1 MTSEQTV
8 LLDLEG
14 TLYTREGVIE
24 GASTAVDELRADGHT
39 LRFLTNT
46 DSQATASLLA
56 ALLERGLSV
65 RAEELFTPVVAAAA
79 ALLGDPANRVLVL
92 GNEAVTA
99 ELASRV
105 TVVGADE
112 APTHVVVG
120 DVRSSLTYGLLD
132 EAFAA
137 LCGGARLIALQK
149 GRYFLSR
156 GVAHPDTG
164 AVVAALEYASGV
176 TAQVLGK
183 PSVDFVSLAL
193 RSLPVTTDPDRT
205 WVVGDDAS
213 TDIALGLAAGTRTVQ
228 VRTGKFDLQSAD
240 NTLTRTL
247 PRERRSGVCLVPVPR
262 ESALARASDHPP
274 RGDGPTP

>member
-1 MTSEQTV
+1 MTRGQTV

-46 DSQATASLLA
+46 DSQSTASLHA
-56 ALLERGLSV
+56 ALKARGLRV
-65 RAEELFTPVVAAAA
+65 RAEELFTPVVAAAV
-79 ALLGDPANRVLVL
+79 ALFGDPETRVLVL

-105 TVVGADE
+105 TVVGRDE

-120 DVRSSLTYGLLD
+120 DVRTSLTYGLLD

-137 LCGGARLIALQK
+137 LHGGARLIALQK
-149 GRYFLSR
+149 GRYFLS
-156 GVAHPDTG
+156 GGLAHLDTG
-164 AVVAALEYASGV
+164 AVIAALEYASGV
-176 TAQVLGK
+176 TAQVVGK
-183 PSVDFVSLAL
+183 PSVGFVSLAL
-193 RSLPVTTDPDRT
+193 RSLPVPTDPDRT

-213 TDIALGLAAGTRTVQ
+213 TDIAMGLAAGVRTVQ

-240 NTLTRTL
+240 STL
-247 PRERRSGVCLVPVPR
+247 PRAHHVVDSVRDLPELMR
-262 ESALARASDHPP
+262 ARLP
-274 RGDGPTP
+274 